1 MNDTWVEKKLGNMA
15 KFSKG
20 SGYTKSDLQDEGSP
34 IILYGRM
41 YTKYQV
47 SVSDVDT
54 YVEQKDN
61 SVISKGGEVIVP
73 ASGETAEDIA
83 IAATVEKPGIILG
96 GDLNV
101 IEPSD
106 ELNSTFLALGISN
119 GTAHKD
125 MAKRAQGKSIV
136 HLHNSDLKNVI
147 VKYPSVEEQNKIVK
161 TLVNLDTTISLY
173 EKKLG
178 QLNLIKK
185 TIIQK
190 ILIYDLSN

>member
-1 MNDTWVEKKLGNMA
+1 
-15 KFSKG
+15 
-20 SGYTKSDLQDEGSP
+20 
-34 IILYGRM
+34 
-41 YTKYQV
+41 
-47 SVSDVDT
+47 
-54 YVEQKDN
+54 
-61 SVISKGGEVIVP
+61 
-73 ASGETAEDIA
+73 
-83 IAATVEKPGIILG
+83 
-96 GDLNV
+96 
-101 IEPSD
+101 
-106 ELNSTFLALGISN
+106 
-119 GTAHKD
+119 

>member
-1 MNDTWVEKKLGNMA
+1 MPALRFAGFTDDWVEKKLGNMA

-34 IILYGRM
+34 IILYWRM

-173 EKKLG
+173 ENKLDNLKTAKKSLL
-178 QLNLIKK
+178 Q
-185 TIIQK
+185 
-190 ILIYDLSN
+190 